1 MGATTNIPKPGP
13 GMYLAKR
20 NGTYNLFRD
29 LPGDIKFYTTKGWQ
43 KIDYHQEVA
52 RLAPNVPPPAP
63 PPVKAT
69 SAPTPA
75 PDPSEGVIDIDN
87 LTIKDL
93 RELAVNVGV
102 DPSLKGSDLRE
113 AMREAYGKNLN
124 P

>member
-1 MGATTNIPKPGP
+1 MGAKINIPKPGP

-20 NGTYNLFRD
+20 NGTYNTFRD

-43 KIDYHQEVA
+43 KIDYAQEVA
-52 RLAPNVPPPAP
+52 RFTPSAPPPAP

-69 SAPTPA
+69 PATVA
-75 PDPSEGVIDIDN
+75 PDPSEGVIDVDN

-93 RELAVNVGV
+93 RELAVSVGV
-102 DPSLKGSDLRE
+102 DTSLKGSDLRE
-113 AMREAYGKNLN
+113 AMREAYGKNLK